1 MYKLT
6 ETKWIWR
13 DGEFIPWAEAQIH
26 VLSHSVQFGS
36 SVFEGIRCY
45 ETGRGPAIFR
55 LQDHLQR
62 MINSAKIYRM
72 ELAFSID
79 ELVAACCEL
88 VERNG
93 LDACYLRPMVVR
105 GYGAAS
111 MVPFASPIHVYL
123 PCWPWGAYLGE
134 GAIEN
139 GVDACTATWHRVA
152 PNTIPAMAKVAGNYL
167 GGQLIKMEAMAKGF
181 AEAIAL
187 GTDGMLSEGSG
198 QNLFV
203 VRKGTLH
210 TPPIDGTL
218 LPGITR
224 ETVLTLAGDAGIPVR
239 EEPLPREM
247 VYIADE
253 LFLSGT
259 ASEITPIRSVDKI
272 TVGKGKPGPV
282 TKELQRLFMAVVRGT
297 APDSHGWLTYVRA
310 ERAAAES
317 LGETRKTRARPR
329 RATP

>member
-6 ETKWIWR
+6 ETNWIWR
-13 DGEFIPWAEAQIH
+13 DGEFIRWSDAQIH

-45 ETGRGPAIFR
+45 TTARGPAIFR

-62 MINSAKIYRM
+62 MTDSAKIYRM
-72 ELAFSID
+72 ELAYSID

-88 VERNG
+88 VERNE

-123 PCWPWGAYLGE
+123 PCWPWGTYLGE
-134 GAIEN
+134 GALEN
-139 GVDACTATWHRVA
+139 GVDACVASWNRVA
-152 PNTIPAMAKVAGNYL
+152 PNTIPAMAKIAGNYL
-167 GGQLIKMEAMAKGF
+167 GGQLIKMEALAKGF

-187 GTDGMLSEGSG
+187 GTDGM
-198 QNLFV
+198 
-203 VRKGTLH
+203 LH

-224 ETVLTLAGDAGIPVR
+224 ETVLSLALDAGIPIR

-247 VYIADE
+247 LYVADE
-253 LFLSGT
+253 VFLSGT

-272 TVGKGKPGPV
+272 TVGAGKPGPV
-282 TKELQRLFMAVVRGT
+282 TKELQRLFMATVRGET
-297 APDSHGWLTYVRA
+297 EDRHGWLTYVRA
-310 ERAAAES
+310 ERADARS
-317 LGETRKTRARPR
+317 LGGRAS
-329 RATP
+329 